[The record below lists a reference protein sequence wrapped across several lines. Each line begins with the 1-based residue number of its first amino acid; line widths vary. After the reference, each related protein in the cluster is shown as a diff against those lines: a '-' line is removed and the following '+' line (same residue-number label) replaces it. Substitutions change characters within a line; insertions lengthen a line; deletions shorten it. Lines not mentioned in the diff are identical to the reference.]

1 MLLCAAIRERFRPP
15 AKESDEQM
23 KISIRVAFLGVL
35 LFAMICSIMAGRPAS
50 ATTAK
55 ESAIPEEK
63 ALAETNRRA
72 TAIPGEY
79 LVLFRVRE
87 SVFHLQGPAR
97 SGAVAMM
104 LEMQAEQ
111 LSAKYGVSVEN
122 TYSAISESSGKG
134 MFFVR
139 SEKAAKDPEFEKKLL
154 EEMRADPMIEGVSP
168 NEVQKMIS
176 APQAMK

>member
-1 MLLCAAIRERFRPP
+1 
-15 AKESDEQM
+15 M
-23 KISIRVAFLGVL
+23 KISIRLALWGIL
-35 LFAMICSIMAGRPAS
+35 LFAMICSVMAGRPAS
-50 ATTAK
+50 ATTAN
-55 ESAIPEEK
+55 ESVIPGEK
-63 ALAETNRRA
+63 ILQETDRRA

-79 LVLFRVRE
+79 LVLFKVRE
-87 SVFHLQGPAR
+87 SVLHLHGPAR

-111 LSAKYGVSVEN
+111 LSMKYGVSVEN

-139 SEKAAKDPEFEKKLL
+139 SEKAAKDPGFEKKLL

-176 APQAMK
+176 APQAIK